1 MKNKE
6 FGLLVVSITLA
17 IIFLITTAIYMI
29 IASDLRDKTISQD
42 NYIKELEWQLKRTEQ
57 ICFREIEYE

>member
-17 IIFLITTAIYMI
+17 ITFLITTSIYMI

-57 ICFREIEYE
+57 ICFREVD